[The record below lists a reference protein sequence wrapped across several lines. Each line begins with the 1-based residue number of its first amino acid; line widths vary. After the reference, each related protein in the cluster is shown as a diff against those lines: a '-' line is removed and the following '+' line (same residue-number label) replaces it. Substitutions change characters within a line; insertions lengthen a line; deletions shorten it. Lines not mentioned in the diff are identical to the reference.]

1 MNLKSVALRLRH
13 PSQVYRVPDAL
24 GHALVLLCLF
34 IFTIGITTPAVA
46 KSDREQ
52 SLVELKALQDKI
64 RKAQEGLLL
73 KQGAKKSEVRAL
85 RVVEKDI
92 SGLQRQIG
100 KSNVAIARQFKKLA
114 GLQERQDNLRRMQAK
129 EKDMVAA
136 HLQRAYR
143 LGRQSK
149 VKLLLNQEDPATI
162 SRTLGLYNYINKSHQ
177 AQIETYF
184 ANIAELET
192 LKPAISAEADKLK
205 KEQQLLKNQKL
216 AFDKQK
222 ALREKTLAVID
233 RDIRSAGKQI
243 QNLEAERKA
252 IETLLQTLEENLAEM
267 ALPEDFLPFPDM
279 RGKLRWPAKGKH
291 QASFGQRRGETG
303 LRWQGVQIAGNA
315 GASVTAVHHG
325 RVVFA
330 DWLRG
335 AGMLMILDHGDGY
348 FTLYSQNQVL
358 NRELGDWVQPGD
370 VIAEVGTQNGGLYFE
385 MRKQGKPI
393 NPKPWFKR
401 G

>member
-1 MNLKSVALRLRH
+1 VSQAPVTLRLKSNRQGKRF
-13 PSQVYRVPDAL
+13 PKAL
-24 GHALVLLCLF
+24 GHALMLLCVF
-34 IFTIGITTPAVA
+34 AFTSSIATPSFA
-46 KSDREQ
+46 KGDREQ
-52 SLVELKALQDKI
+52 SLVELKMLQDKI

-92 SGLQRQIG
+92 SGIQRQIG
-100 KSNVAIARQFKKLA
+100 RSSAAIAQQFKKLA

-162 SRTLGLYNYINKSHQ
+162 SRTLGLYNYINNSHQ
-177 AQIETYF
+177 EQIETYF

-205 KEQQLLKNQKL
+205 KEQQLLKNQKE

-252 IETLLQTLEENLAEM
+252 IETLLQTLEENLAEL
-267 ALPEDFLPFPDM
+267 ALPDDFLPFPDM

-303 LRWQGVQIAGNA
+303 LRWQGVQIAGNT